1 MIETQFASRVHRL
14 ALGAF
19 LLVAGAA
26 CRDELTTPA
35 DCPSLCPGGQPQ
47 VVDTVLTATLGGD
60 STYIGYVAAGLGPSL
75 RVSNGLPVS
84 EDRALTVFLPRPD
97 SIAVDGAPR
106 AVIRLDSAIIGVTLQ
121 ARDTNVTGLKLFL
134 YNLTTDS
141 ADLDTT
147 TTFADVEP
155 RMVQANL
162 IDSIVVPDSVKSGL
176 LRLTV
181 TGADTA
187 RIGADSTGRFEIGI
201 KMTANAPT
209 GVRLASIAASGSPS
223 VTHFVH
229 VEIADTNLAKQT
241 FSRFPSFTT
250 FVSQTP
256 PPFNVDLL
264 GVGGAPSARSLLRF
278 SLPRDI
284 RDSVTILRATLEL
297 TPDATL
303 LGLPNDK
310 ALLQAFGVIG
320 DLGAKSPVITSGSTI
335 GLLEVQSGTSDTL
348 SVDIT
353 RLVRAW
359 QGENGIPQLVFLA
372 LAPEA
377 ASFTQGVFRSTRSPA
392 GGAPRLRLTY
402 FRKFPFEVP

>member
-1 MIETQFASRVHRL
+1 MIETQFASRVHRF

-60 STYIGYVAAGLGPSL
+60 TSHVGYLAAGLGPSL
-75 RVSNGLPVS
+75 RISNGLPVS
-84 EDRALTVFLPRPD
+84 EDRALTLFLPRPD
-97 SIAVDGAPR
+97 SITVSGEPR
-106 AVIRLDSAIIGVTLQ
+106 VITRLDSAIIGLTLQ
-121 ARDTNVTGLKLFL
+121 KRDTMVTGLKLFVYRL
-134 YNLTTDS
+134 NT
-141 ADLDTT
+141 ALDTL

-155 RMVQANL
+155 QMVPANL
-162 IDSIVVPDSVKSGL
+162 IDSIVVADSVKSGL
-176 LRLTV
+176 LRFTV
-181 TGADTA
+181 TGADTTK
-187 RIGADSTGRFEIGI
+187 ISADTAGRFAIGVKI
-201 KMTANAPT
+201 AANAPT
-209 GVRLASIAASGSPS
+209 GIRIASIAAAGSPS

-229 VEIADTNLAKQT
+229 VEIPDTNLAKQT
-241 FSRFPSFTT
+241 FTRFPQFTT

-264 GVGGAPSARSLLRF
+264 NVGGAPSARALVRF
-278 SLPRDI
+278 SLPSRL

-297 TPDATL
+297 TPNTTI
-303 LGLPNDK
+303 LGLPNDQ

-335 GLLEVQSGTSDTL
+335 GFLEVENGTSDTL
-348 SVDIT
+348 AIDVT

-377 ASFTQGVFRSTRSPA
+377 ASFTQAVFRSTRSGA
-392 GGAPRLRLTY
+392 GAPRLRITY
-402 FRKFPFEVP
+402 FQQFPFEVP

>member
-1 MIETQFASRVHRL
+1 MIEMQFASRVHRF

-35 DCPSLCPGGQPQ
+35 ECPSLCPGGQPQ
-47 VVDTVLTATLGGD
+47 VVDTVITATFKGD
-60 STYIGYVAAGLGPSL
+60 TTHIGYVAAGLGPSL

-84 EDRALTVFLPRPD
+84 EDRALTLFLPRPD
-97 SIAVDGAPR
+97 SIAVSGEAR
-106 AVIRLDSAIIGVTLQ
+106 VITRLDSAIIGLTLQ
-121 ARDTNVTGLKLFL
+121 ARDTLVTGLKLFVYRL
-134 YNLTTDS
+134 NT
-141 ADLDTT
+141 ALDTL

-155 RMVQANL
+155 QMVPANL
-162 IDSIVVPDSVKSGL
+162 VDSIVVPDSVKSGL
-176 LRLTV
+176 LRITV

-187 RIGADSTGRFEIGI
+187 KITPFDSTGRLAIGVKI
-201 KMTANAPT
+201 TANAPT
-209 GVRLASIAASGSPS
+209 GVRLASIASSGSPS
-223 VTHFVH
+223 VTHYVH
-229 VEIADTNLAKQT
+229 VDIADTTLAKQT
-241 FSRFPSFTT
+241 FTRFPAFTT

-264 GVGGAPSARSLLRF
+264 SVGGAPSARSLLRF
-278 SLPRDI
+278 SLPPRL

-297 TPDATL
+297 TPNATI

-320 DLGAKSPVITSGSTI
+320 DLGAKSPVITSGVTI
-335 GLLEVQSGTSDTL
+335 GLLEIESGATDTL
-348 SVDIT
+348 SIDVT

-359 QGENGIPQLVFLA
+359 QGDNGIPQLVFLA

-377 ASFTQGVFRSTRSPA
+377 ASFTQGVFRSTRSGA
-392 GGAPRLRLTY
+392 GAPRLRITY
-402 FRKFPFEVP
+402 FQTFPFEVP